1 MARFHALEWEDL
13 QWFPKSWRDYGTDYL
28 QFIAN
33 KFKIYKPI
41 LPIIEKGL
49 NASKD
54 KEWLDCASGGGG
66 GLVHLAEELKQTKPD
81 LKVILTDFFPN
92 QKAFEKTKSL
102 NPAVFESVNK
112 SIDACDLPDELKGKF
127 RTLFAAFHHFH
138 PNDAKRILQNAVD
151 HEAPVAIFEP
161 VGRNFASWFS
171 MIFVPL
177 NVLILTPFIR
187 PIRWS
192 VLPFIYI
199 VPLIQLYI
207 MWDGIASILRTYSEK
222 ELREMVNS
230 LEKSD
235 TYEWEIGK
243 IQEGPSPVYYLLG
256 IKK

>member
-1 MARFHALEWEDL
+1 MPRFHALEWEDL

-49 NASKD
+49 DASSENK
-54 KEWLDCASGGGG
+54 WLDCASGGGG
-66 GLVHLAEELKQTKPD
+66 GLLHLVEELKQTRPD
-81 LKVILTDFFPN
+81 LKVMLSDFYPN
-92 QKAFEKTKSL
+92 QKAFEKTKAL
-102 NPAVFESVNK
+102 DPAVFDYVSKSV
-112 SIDACDLPDELKGKF
+112 DACNLPDELNKRF
-127 RTLFAAFHHFH
+127 RTMFGSFHHFR
-138 PNDAKRILQNAVD
+138 PTDAKRILQNAVD
-151 HEAPVAIFEP
+151 HGAPIAIFEP

-171 MIFVPL
+171 MLFVPL

-199 VPLIQLYI
+199 LPLIPLYI
-207 MWDGIASILRTYSEK
+207 LWDGIASILRTYSEK
-222 ELREMVNS
+222 ELKEMVRS
-230 LEKSD
+230 LDKSE

-243 IQEGPSPVYYLLG
+243 IQQGPSPIYYLLG
-256 IKK
+256 RKK

>member
-1 MARFHALEWEDL
+1 M
-13 QWFPKSWRDYGTDYL
+13 
-28 QFIAN
+28 
-33 KFKIYKPI
+33 
-41 LPIIEKGL
+41 
-49 NASKD
+49 
-54 KEWLDCASGGGG
+54 
-66 GLVHLAEELKQTKPD
+66 HLAEELKQNRPD
-81 LKVILTDFFPN
+81 LKVILSDFFPN
-92 QKAFEKTKSL
+92 QKAFEQTKAL
-102 NPAVFESVNK
+102 NPSVFDYVSKSV
-112 SIDACDLPDELKGKF
+112 DACELPTGLNKKF
-127 RTLFAAFHHFH
+127 RTMFGSFHHFR
-138 PNDAKRILQNAVD
+138 PTDARRILQNAVD
-151 HEAPVAIFEP
+151 HGAPIAIFEP

>member
-1 MARFHALEWEDL
+1 
-13 QWFPKSWRDYGTDYL
+13 
-28 QFIAN
+28 
-33 KFKIYKPI
+33 
-41 LPIIEKGL
+41 
-49 NASKD
+49 
-54 KEWLDCASGGGG
+54 
-66 GLVHLAEELKQTKPD
+66 
-81 LKVILTDFFPN
+81 
-92 QKAFEKTKSL
+92 
-102 NPAVFESVNK
+102 
-112 SIDACDLPDELKGKF
+112 
-127 RTLFAAFHHFH
+127 
-138 PNDAKRILQNAVD
+138 
-151 HEAPVAIFEP
+151 
-161 VGRNFASWFS
+161 